1 MGGGWVFALL
11 VSLYGHLCWL
21 SVALTVNPHIHY
33 TKQLKHRYCC
43 CRPLVVT
50 FVCYEFGTLS
60 CATKLEKGPH
70 FWTKYSRDWKCSSVI
85 SPDDIWALICWHLSF
100 WGCKGLLVSLYDNL
114 TWPSEAVPFLQHRRA
129 SFCTFPDVW
138 PPVWNCSSQCL
149 QVREAHTMQ
158 EVNRKFKRG
167 LAEYE
172 AAIEALKVCCNGW
185 LVLCSTW

>member
-21 SVALTVNPHIHY
+21 SIALTVNPHIHY
-33 TKQLKHRYCC
+33 MKQLKHRYCC
-43 CRPLVVT
+43 CGPLVVT

-60 CATKLEKGPH
+60 CATKLEEVPH

-114 TWPSEAVPFLQHRRA
+114 TWPSEAVPFCNIEEQVFAPPLMYDHLRETVHHNVHRWEKRIQCRRSTA
-129 SFCTFPDVW
+129 S
-138 PPVWNCSSQCL
+138 SSVAWQS
-149 QVREAHTMQ
+149 M
-158 EVNRKFKRG
+158 KRQ
-167 LAEYE
+167 
-172 AAIEALKVCCNGW
+172 
-185 LVLCSTW
+185 